1 MFKLALGMVIGSLVT
16 YNVILP
22 DDSYRATFVGF
33 NDWSM
38 AKISALLEDVKDD
51 TSASTTMHYTEYLD
65 TVVRPMVEEMG
76 VAPK

>member
-22 DDSYRATFVGF
+22 NDSYRATFVGF

-38 AKISALLEDVKDD
+38 AKISALLEDVK
-51 TSASTTMHYTEYLD
+51 TEAAEKIELN
-65 TVVRPMVEEMG
+65 
-76 VAPK
+76 

>member
-1 MFKLALGMVIGSLVT
+1 MLKIMLGMVVGSLVT

-38 AKISALLEDVKDD
+38 AKISALLEDVK
-51 TSASTTMHYTEYLD
+51 TEAAEK
-65 TVVRPMVEEMG
+65 VELN
-76 VAPK
+76 

>member
-1 MFKLALGMVIGSLVT
+1 MLKLLAGMVIGSLVT

-38 AKISALLEDVKDD
+38 AKISALLEDVKE
-51 TSASTTMHYTEYLD
+51 SGAEKI
-65 TVVRPMVEEMG
+65 EIN
-76 VAPK
+76 

>member
-38 AKISALLEDVKDD
+38 AKISALLEDVK
-51 TSASTTMHYTEYLD
+51 TEAAEK
-65 TVVRPMVEEMG
+65 VELN
-76 VAPK
+76 

>member
-38 AKISALLEDVKDD
+38 AKISALLEDVK
-51 TSASTTMHYTEYLD
+51 SEAAEK
-65 TVVRPMVEEMG
+65 VELN
-76 VAPK
+76 

>member
-38 AKISALLEDVKDD
+38 AKISALLEDVK
-51 TSASTTMHYTEYLD
+51 TEAAEKIELN
-65 TVVRPMVEEMG
+65 
-76 VAPK
+76 

>member
-38 AKISALLEDVKDD
+38 AKISALLEDVKDEA
-51 TSASTTMHYTEYLD
+51 SAKKTVTLDEY
-65 TVVRPMVEEMG
+65 VEGVKAEIEEMG
-76 VAPK
+76 YTPK

>member
-38 AKISALLEDVKDD
+38 AKISALLEAVK
-51 TSASTTMHYTEYLD
+51 TEAAEK
-65 TVVRPMVEEMG
+65 VELN
-76 VAPK
+76 

>member
-22 DDSYRATFVGF
+22 DDDYRATFVGF

-38 AKISALLEDVKDD
+38 AKVSALLEDVK
-51 TSASTTMHYTEYLD
+51 TEAAEK
-65 TVVRPMVEEMG
+65 VEIN
-76 VAPK
+76 

>member
-1 MFKLALGMVIGSLVT
+1 MLKIMLGMVIGSLVT

-38 AKISALLEDVKDD
+38 AKISALLEDVK
-51 TSASTTMHYTEYLD
+51 TEAAEK
-65 TVVRPMVEEMG
+65 VELN
-76 VAPK
+76 

>member
-38 AKISALLEDVKDD
+38 AKISALLEDVKE
-51 TSASTTMHYTEYLD
+51 SGTEKIELN
-65 TVVRPMVEEMG
+65 
-76 VAPK
+76 

>member
-38 AKISALLEDVKDD
+38 AKISALLEDVK
-51 TSASTTMHYTEYLD
+51 TEAAEKIEL
-65 TVVRPMVEEMG
+65 T
-76 VAPK
+76 

>member
-1 MFKLALGMVIGSLVT
+1 MLKLLAGMVIGSLVT

-38 AKISALLEDVKDD
+38 AKISALLEDVKDE
-51 TSASTTMHYTEYLD
+51 AAEKI
-65 TVVRPMVEEMG
+65 EIN
-76 VAPK
+76 

>member
-22 DDSYRATFVGF
+22 NESYKATFVGF

-38 AKISALLEDVKDD
+38 AKISALLTDVKDD
-51 TSASTTMHYTEYLD
+51 T
-65 TVVRPMVEEMG
+65 
-76 VAPK
+76 

>member
-1 MFKLALGMVIGSLVT
+1 MFRLALGMVIGSLLT

-22 DDSYRATFVGF
+22 DDDYRATFIGF